1 MTTQELEET
10 LAVARAPVVEATR
23 ETLLDND
30 EVIVVATTYPPGAS
44 VPIHEHRF
52 PRVSYVIEGGTIEAM
67 SPDGTVETFEVRPGE
82 TLWNAAA
89 HAHSARNIGTTR
101 VRLVEVEVKHAA
113 PKARVHARTAVVL
126 TPAAMDWR
134 DDDYDPR
141 RGAAMLVGDPAISGP
156 YTIRYSA
163 PAGYDIGLHLHPDDD
178 EQLTVLSGT
187 VRWSAGPE
195 HSGAREYVLPAG
207 SFALAP
213 AGTPH
218 RITAIEDCVLQ
229 MSGVGPRAYV
239 YIEATDDLGE

>member
-1 MTTQELEET
+1 MTTEELEDT
-10 LAVARAPVVEATR
+10 LAVAMAPVIEATHD
-23 ETLLDND
+23 TLLDND
-30 EVIVVATTYPPGAS
+30 EVIVAAITYPPSAS

-52 PRVSYVIEGGTIEAM
+52 PHVSYVIDGGTIETISA
-67 SPDGTVETFEVRPGE
+67 DGTVETFEVRPGE

-89 HAHSARNIGTTR
+89 HAHSARNVGTTR
-101 VRLVEVEVKHAA
+101 VRLVEVEVKHAT
-113 PKARVHARTAVVL
+113 PKTRVRERAAVVL
-126 TPAAMDWR
+126 TPAAMDWSE
-134 DDDYDPR
+134 DEYDPR
-141 RGAAMLVGDPAISGP
+141 RGAAALVGDPGGAGP
-156 YTIRYSA
+156 YTIRYRA

-218 RITAIEDCVLQ
+218 RVTAIEDCVLQ
-229 MSGVGPRAYV
+229 MSGIGPRSYV
-239 YIEATDDLGE
+239 YVEATDDLDV